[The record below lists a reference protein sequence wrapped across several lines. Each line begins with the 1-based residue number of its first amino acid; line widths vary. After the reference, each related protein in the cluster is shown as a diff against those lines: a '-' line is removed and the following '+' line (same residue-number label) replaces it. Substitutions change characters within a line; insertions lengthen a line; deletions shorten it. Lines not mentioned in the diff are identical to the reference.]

1 MDIQG
6 CKTFRKIP
14 ISIIFSL
21 KGQEYL
27 MYILVT
33 YGEINSIFGWMGET
47 KKTYAQRYSKNEKIT
62 KF

>member
-1 MDIQG
+1 
-6 CKTFRKIP
+6 
-14 ISIIFSL
+14 
-21 KGQEYL
+21 